1 MGDYDNFL
9 RHRLLTTSSQDAV
22 PKVIPHQAEACE
34 SAEAEPPHPSVDSLE
49 DRQHHQ
55 VQREA
60 TTLAQDPSR
69 YLSGSP
75 PPNHPSLDS
84 RFPITSSSYIDKPFP
99 RRAITLGISH
109 MAGTERPV
117 F

>member
-1 MGDYDNFL
+1 MGDNLFDI
-9 RHRLLTTSSQDAV
+9 RLLTTSSQDAE
-22 PKVIPHQAEACE
+22 PQDIPHQAEACQ
-34 SAEAEPPHPSVDSLE
+34 SAEAEPPYPSVDSPE

-55 VQREA
+55 VQRQA

-75 PPNHPSLDS
+75 PQTHPSLDS
-84 RFPITSSSYIDKPFP
+84 RFSITSSGADDKPWSK
-99 RRAITLGISH
+99 RATTLGISH
-109 MAGTERPV
+109 MARTERPI